1 MNAQTYLSQIGVLDY
16 KIKSNMR
23 ILRDLETMAESSHI
37 ALDGVKVSH
46 SRNNHPM
53 EDVVIKIEEM
63 KARIGRDLI
72 RLCDLKEEITE
83 KIQEIPDMKLQQV
96 LEMRYVSLKTWE
108 EIAGKMR
115 CTVSNIYKLHLQ
127 GLAALRQ

>member
-23 ILRDLETMAESSHI
+23 ILHDLETMAESSHFT
-37 ALDGVKVSH
+37 LDGVKVSH

-53 EDVVIKIEEM
+53 EDAVIKIEEM

-72 RLCDLKEEITE
+72 RLCELKEEITE

-108 EIAGKMR
+108 EIADTMDR
-115 CTVSNIYKLHLQ
+115 TVSSVYKLHAL
-127 GLAALRQ
+127 GLAAMK

>member
-23 ILRDLETMAESSHI
+23 ILHDLETMAESSHF

-53 EDVVIKIEEM
+53 EDAVIKIEEM

-72 RLCDLKEEITE
+72 RLCELKEEITE

-96 LEMRYVSLKTWE
+96 LEMRYVSLNTWE
-108 EIAGKMR
+108 EIADTMDR
-115 CTVSNIYKLHLQ
+115 TVSSVYKLHAL
-127 GLAALRQ
+127 GLAAMK